1 MANARRMEYRL
12 FCPICNDYFTQLVV
26 LHKLPKNFKM
36 DPYMAG
42 IVERHDHK
50 AFQDAKAQK
59 DNAQIDQ
66 QEKAE

>member
-1 MANARRMEYRL
+1 MEYRL